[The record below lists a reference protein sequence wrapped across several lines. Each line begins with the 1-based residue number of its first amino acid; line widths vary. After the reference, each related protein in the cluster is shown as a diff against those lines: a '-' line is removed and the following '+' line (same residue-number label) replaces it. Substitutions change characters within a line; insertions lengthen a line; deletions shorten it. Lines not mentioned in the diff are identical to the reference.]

1 MLGRYGDAE
10 DGGARMVAGPGADVD
25 IAATVALFAIHG
37 TTTVVVRF
45 AIAVEYRC
53 ARNLAV
59 VIHFQD
65 CCLRCTPG
73 WKLPRDASEALDTE
87 AFTLP
92 LATWLPGS
100 VECS

>member
-1 MLGRYGDAE
+1 MLGRYGNAE
-10 DGGARMVAGPGADVD
+10 DGGARMVTGQGGDVD
-25 IAATVALFAIHG
+25 IAATVTLFAIHG
-37 TTTVVVRF
+37 TATVVRF
-45 AIAVEYRC
+45 AVAVEDWC

-59 VIHFQD
+59 VIQFQD

-73 WKLPRDASEALDTE
+73 RKLPRDASEALDAE

-92 LATWLPGS
+92 LATWLPGA